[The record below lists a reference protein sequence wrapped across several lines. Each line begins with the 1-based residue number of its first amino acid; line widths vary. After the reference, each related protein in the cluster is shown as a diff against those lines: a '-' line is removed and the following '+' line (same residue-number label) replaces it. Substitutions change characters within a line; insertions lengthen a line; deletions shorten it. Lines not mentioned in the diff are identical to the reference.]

1 MKGSYLSERG
11 IEAPRVEREGGRK
24 KKCTGKSQ
32 FKASGHS
39 RRHECPLSLD
49 TLFGVYKDRQ
59 TGAYG
64 EPGGWTWRRRDAER
78 ERERQR
84 GESGMGSLSPAF
96 SVQGSIYIF
105 LFRDFFLL
113 RFVAANNAQSVH
125 CTDTPPYFPF
135 LPSLGSMGGVK
146 VCHII
151 YSSSSSFVIIISL
164 LLLLPAELVQVA
176 ATM

>member
-78 ERERQR
+78 ERERDREEKVGWVHYHRLFRFKAAFTFSFSETFFFFALLQQITPKACIVQIPPLTSPFYLVLDQW
-84 GESGMGSLSPAF
+84 GESK
-96 SVQGSIYIF
+96 
-105 LFRDFFLL
+105 
-113 RFVAANNAQSVH
+113 
-125 CTDTPPYFPF
+125 C
-135 LPSLGSMGGVK
+135 
-146 VCHII
+146 
-151 YSSSSSFVIIISL
+151 VI
-164 LLLLPAELVQVA
+164 
-176 ATM
+176 